1 MYKDYRQH
9 HFDKDYIKKNTL
21 PIMTIILWILAISLL
36 FYIIISHGKEYNG
49 NEESLRLENA
59 RLLNQIQI
67 MNDSNAIIVNELV
80 EMQTEYSQINIE
92 CAELKIKIKDQ
103 KKIIQSLKQ
112 KYEKANHFS
121 NNYNADSVRIYFSN
135 IEDY

>member
-21 PIMTIILWILAISLL
+21 PIMTIILWILAIFLL
-36 FYIIISHGKEYNG
+36 FYIIIFHAKEYDG
-49 NEESLRLENA
+49 NQESLRLENA

-80 EMQTEYSQINIE
+80 EMQTEYSQLNIDN
-92 CAELKIKIKDQ
+92 AELKIKIKDQ
-103 KKIIQSLKQ
+103 KKIIQSLKE

-135 IEDY
+135 IENY